1 MLATGL
7 TPPRAMSLGGVLPVK
22 SLSTMMSQEQRTVQQ
37 ARDAAQQAQMQPLIQ
52 GLAAHIRAAWVE
64 AKDAKRQVEHDMLAA
79 VRARRGE
86 YDPETLARIRL
97 QGGSEIYMMIFAT
110 KAAQLKALY
119 TDILSAS
126 GTDKPWQLTPS
137 PNPELPPEDAQ
148 QIMQGVYAEV
158 MQAEMSGM
166 PMSVQAVRQMLY
178 DAKAAMSQQLAEAAR
193 RDAEDA
199 ENKIEDVLVE
209 GGFLEALDEFVDD
222 LTTFKT
228 AILKGPVVHMV
239 NELQWQPGPDG
250 RSTPLL
256 KPRKKLHYKRVDPL
270 RLYPAKNA
278 KSVHDGPLIE
288 LHDLTRGDLSAMIG
302 LDGYDADAIR
312 AVLDEHGQGGLHE
325 WLATDTER
333 AHAEGRRTDAYTPSP
348 VSPLISAI
356 QFWGSVSGKMLREW
370 GMDATQVPDEA
381 KEYEV
386 EAWQI
391 GHWVI
396 KAVINPD
403 PLQRRPYYTDGFR
416 RIPGAF
422 WHNSLYDSIRDVC
435 DMANAAARA
444 LSNNMGMAS
453 GPMAAVNIDRLAQG
467 EELTEMYPWRMFQ
480 MVNDPMGS
488 SAPPVQFF
496 QPASNANELMAVF
509 EKFSFLAD
517 EYSGI
522 PRYMAGVGGGEGGAG
537 RTASGMSMMINNASK
552 QVKQGIASMD
562 LNVIGPAVERCY
574 QWLIQYMPDV
584 DIRGDLQAQAR
595 GALSL
600 VAKESAQV
608 RLNEF
613 LNATANPVDMQIVG
627 MEGRAE
633 LLRHAVRRL
642 DVNTDKV
649 VPSETAVKIKAFQA
663 QQAQMAMQQ
672 QAMLQQQ
679 PKSSVGGGQQLMD
692 GAPVTDSFQPA

>member
-1 MLATGL
+1 MIATGL
-7 TPPRAMSLGGVLPVK
+7 TPPSRAMSLGGVMPVK
-22 SLSTMMSQEQRTVQQ
+22 SLSVLMGEEKAAMDQSRSAMQ
-37 ARDAAQQAQMQPLIQ
+37 DAQNQPVIT
-52 GLAAHIRAAWVE
+52 GLAAHIRAAWTE
-64 AKDAKRQVEHDMLAA
+64 AKDAKRQHEQDMLAA

-86 YDPETLARIRL
+86 YDPQILSQIRK

-119 TDILSAS
+119 ADILTGT
-126 GTDKPWQLTPS
+126 GTDRPWTLKPS
-137 PNPELPPEDAQ
+137 PVPELAPEDAQ
-148 QIMQGVYAEV
+148 QIMQGVYEEV
-158 MQAEMSGM
+158 MQAEMTGM
-166 PMSVQAVRQMLY
+166 PMSVQAIRQMMY
-178 DAKAAMSQQLAEAAR
+178 DAKSAMTQQTMEMAR

-199 ENKIEDVLVE
+199 EAKVEDVLVE
-209 GGFLEALDEFVDD
+209 GGFAEALDEFVDD

-228 AILKGPVVHMV
+228 AILKGPVVHKV
-239 NELQWQPGPDG
+239 NELAWQPGPDG
-250 RSTPLL
+250 RSTPVITA
-256 KPRKKLHYKRVDPL
+256 RTKLHFKRVDPFKL
-270 RLYPAKNA
+270 FPAKNA

-288 LHDLTRGDLSAMIG
+288 LHDLSRADLSAMIG
-302 LDGYDADAIR
+302 VDGYDDAAIR
-312 AVLDEHGQGGLHE
+312 EVLREHGDGGLHE
-325 WLATDTER
+325 WLDIDAER
-333 AHAEGRRTDAYTPSP
+333 AHAEGRDTDSYMPTK
-348 VSPLISAI
+348 VSPTIAAI
-356 QFWGSVSGKMLREW
+356 QYWGSVSGKMLRDW
-370 GMDATQVPDEA
+370 GMDESQVPDEA

-386 EAWQI
+386 EAWMI
-391 GHWVI
+391 GSWVI

-435 DMANAAARA
+435 DMANGAARA
-444 LSNNMGMAS
+444 LSNNMGMSS

-480 MVNDPMGS
+480 TVNDPMGS

-496 QPASNANELMAVF
+496 QPSSNANELMMVF
-509 EKFSFLAD
+509 EKFSMLAD

-522 PRYMAGVGGGEGGAG
+522 PRYMAGIAGGEGGAG
-537 RTASGMSMMINNASK
+537 RTASGMSMMITNASK
-552 QVKQGIASMD
+552 QVKHGVASLDM
-562 LNVIGPAVERCY
+562 NVIGPAVERTY
-574 QWLIQYMPDV
+574 QWIIQYMPDKQ
-584 DIRGDLQAQAR
+584 IRGDLQAQAR

-613 LNATANPVDMQIVG
+613 LNATANPIDMQIVG

-649 VPSETAVKIKAFQA
+649 VPSETAVKLKAFQA
-663 QQAQMAMQQ
+663 QQAQVMQQ
-672 QAMLQQQ
+672 QAALQQ
-679 PKSSVGGGQQLMD
+679 SSPEVGGGQELMD
-692 GAPVTDSFQPA
+692 GAPTTDNFQPA